1 MTDLKYSIIVP
12 VYNRP
17 NEVQE
22 LMESLSLLEYR
33 NFEVIIVEDG
43 STDTCK
49 MQVDHYQQMMDLQ
62 YFFRAN
68 SGPGDS
74 RNFGATKASGDYL
87 IFFDSDCLIP
97 SNYLTVVNEYLLRNP
112 LNVFGGPDRAHPD
125 FSEVQK
131 AISYAMTSFLTTGGI
146 RGHRNA
152 ASRFQPRSF
161 NMGVGRQVFSK
172 IGGFANLHPGEDP
185 DLVYRLSKQGYTI
198 GLISEAFVYHKR
210 RIDFNKFSNQVYK
223 FGLARTILMK
233 WHPDSRKIVFWL
245 PTIFLIVG
253 IVLLVI
259 GFQQSYAWWAVLIG
273 LLVILIDAIRTTRSI
288 STAMLGTVATMVQ
301 VVSYGWGFGK
311 GWWYLHLLGKD
322 PKIQFPG
329 MFKGP

>member
-1 MTDLKYSIIVP
+1 M
-12 VYNRP
+12 
-17 NEVQE
+17 EVQE

-43 STDTCK
+43 SSDTCK
-49 MQVDHYQQMMDLQ
+49 TQVDKYQHVMDLQ
-62 YFFRAN
+62 YFFKAN
-68 SGPGDS
+68 TGPGDS
-74 RNFGATKASGDYL
+74 RNFGATKATGDYL

-97 SNYLTVVNEYLLRNP
+97 SNYLTVVNESLASNP

-131 AISYAMTSFLTTGGI
+131 AISYAMTSLLTTGGI

-161 NMGVGRQVFSK
+161 NMGVDRHVFSK
-172 IGGFANLHPGEDP
+172 VRGFANLHPGEDP
-185 DLVYRLSKQGYTI
+185 DLVYRLSKQGFTI

-210 RIDFNKFSNQVYK
+210 RIDLNKFSRQIYK

-233 WHPDSRKIVFWL
+233 WHSDSRKIVFWL
-245 PTIFLIVG
+245 PTLLLIAG
-253 IVLLVI
+253 IALLVM

-273 LLVILIDAIRTTRSI
+273 LLVILLDAISTTRSI
-288 STAMLGTVATMVQ
+288 TTAMLGTVATVVQ
-301 VVSYGWGFGK
+301 VASYGWGFVK